1 MKGVIEIS
9 KYSNTVE
16 YNLRTKV
23 DTSGVIQLQKQFVNL
38 NAEITKLNSKRIID
52 DKQVAQARKSIETIQ
67 NALSSSFNSTLGI
80 FDLSKFQ
87 KSLDGLSLGNIQ
99 KTLEKVPNGT
109 QAFNNMLG
117 TIGQMD
123 TKFKS
128 ISSTVDKMFNTF
140 GNTVRW
146 GITASIFQSMQNNLY
161 RAVEYVQELDTS
173 LNNIR
178 IVSGQS
184 AQQMRDFSLYA
195 NQAAQNL
202 GQTTTAFTDAALIF
216 IQQGLDTETSNYL
229 ADLTLRMANVT
240 QQDTATASEQITSIM
255 NGYNMSLEE
264 TSRAIDSLANVAA
277 LGASDMEELA
287 TAESRVAAT
296 ASTLGV
302 TQEQLAAQ
310 ISTIISVTRQ
320 APETVGNALRSIYS
334 RLADLQLGETL
345 EDGVDL
351 GRFSSVVESVG
362 VEVLDATGNLRNMG
376 DIIEDLMVKW
386 QDLSSAQQI
395 SVGTTLAG
403 RYQLNPFLTLMSNM
417 EMYNQQL
424 EVATDSAGTLDKQ
437 QAIYMDSMA
446 AKLNQLTAASEGF
459 ISTLFNPDDWKPGI
473 EMATD
478 FVQLLT
484 DMVDSMGGLAPL
496 MTVLASSA
504 TKIFSRNLAAGIASI
519 RQNAT
524 KRNINTSND
533 QIRNELFGLGA
544 SDASLENLENN
555 TAFTFLRDTTK
566 YRDVMTTEQKEQVN
580 AATIEA
586 VQLENEYTAAL
597 KASTAA
603 AGEYSGMVRKARAER
618 EALGL
623 SVDPEN
629 PKVLSASVAKKTKQT
644 GMAEQRAKLLDS
656 ISGNIEGTIA
666 DISSSSNIDDIQ
678 KAVAQE
684 LSKIDMAK
692 YVGKTGKKSKLKLFG
707 GKSALFEFDESA
719 MQEIQDVTQRFFDST
734 SKGADETRKAGK
746 DLIQTL
752 QQQSQ
757 TYQGIVKQNTQV
769 LTKNNEI
776 QTNLEASREKAR
788 VTGQRTASLNKMRQ
802 SQAADRQRDIVANLD
817 FQSKSQAVL
826 TLASSVGELAFA
838 WQSFQNLGSIF
849 VDEDLDAGE
858 KLLQIFMNLAF
869 VLPSLIDGFQTLET
883 ALKTLKV
890 LQEGES
896 LLSMVGAIKT
906 ATSAGEKLSGVITL
920 IGNAIGALRSGVIKL
935 IASAGPVGWMVAGIA
950 AVGVALSAAAAQ
962 AEQEAQKIKDTA
974 IESQSSY
981 DSIVSAQSQFE
992 TVYQSYKEGAATV
1005 DELKEAAESL
1015 NSVMNDQTLAAQSA
1029 AGQWDA
1035 YAASVEAAT
1044 QAEAKKNYQ
1053 AQIRAMDQYTKEYRG
1068 GFMDENTEYAP
1079 IVGTNSVNRANM
1091 FDSLDA
1097 MNEVTSFA
1105 QYSGIGTRNGTFAF
1119 TPDADIATAIQ
1130 DFDKME
1136 EAYSDAIEEAQRLA
1150 DAAEEG
1156 SMEYVFYMSQLE
1168 GLQQELSNL
1177 QDLRATRAEEEAA
1190 FTEAQQSAMSSYLLS
1205 GEDADE
1211 LAYKVGESIDE
1222 YRSRITPILENAG
1235 FTVTDDLFDS
1245 FMAGIDSAD
1254 IANKDELIAQN
1265 AKEISETNFREGMTD
1280 RLEAESED
1288 SAIYD
1293 SVRDSVDLGQYR
1305 DQVNALL
1312 IDSIIQQVNN
1322 SSLSDED
1329 KATLLNNID
1338 WSQPIDQILSN
1349 ITQATTSGNI
1359 DIGNSVEFDD
1369 SERDARLEAY
1379 EVDDSFV
1386 DTYTEIQKQT
1396 SDLGSREEE
1405 LTQISQN
1412 ASKAAEEAA
1421 DAYGETSDEYEEAS
1435 KSAREAAKSLEAY
1448 NDTQEDLVDMSIQSQ
1463 KGMEALSESIE
1474 DNAKILREGDTDS
1487 IEYAEAMDTTRQAV
1501 ADLLNVSKEDISPQF
1516 VTDNLD
1522 DIEQAAYGDIEA
1534 LQRLRAAAGQ
1544 EIAVQINQSGNLTPE
1559 SFDLLQQKA
1568 TELANMTI
1576 EPYATLNDAG
1586 FIDSLNNMLAS
1597 GEITAGQVQEYLNAI
1612 GYDPVITEVE
1622 GPEEPIM
1629 TIQGNSIDFDIL
1641 GQRIGGIT
1649 IPDMTIMGKATM
1661 PKIESIQSI
1670 GSGGYT
1676 PVSSAARGNRPSGGG
1691 GSGGKKGGGGG
1702 GGSGKSYEPKTKDP
1716 VKDELDRY
1724 ERVDTELDALGNDFE
1739 KIADEQDRL
1748 LGDDLAKNM
1757 TKQIE
1762 LLKEQVYWQQQKLEI
1777 QKDEA
1782 AEYRNQLS
1790 SQYGVTFND
1799 EGFITNY
1806 ADRYKAYLNNLN
1818 NLINRYNSTTTE
1830 AGQEALDKQIEDAQE
1845 AFDEF
1850 NDLIDNYDDLIS
1862 NQIKDSEAQI
1872 ESFYDQIEDLQI
1884 DAFNRVVE
1892 TVDNIKDI
1900 QETLVDF
1907 NAVFTGLD
1915 SDSPFR
1921 EMATSFEK
1929 LKKYWDVGKESME
1942 DYYDSLIA
1950 KNNEALKRTDLSDA
1964 QRNWLNYQNQVLQE
1978 GKAAYGQGT
1987 LEAGGTGYLDMELS
2001 NLNTIIGQI
2010 TQFEQQGF
2018 ASIFGENES
2027 ALFETAKEI
2036 FDSATSMIE
2045 DYEGEIDNL
2054 RDAILDAID
2063 EIGERIDDR
2072 LEQYQNINDE
2082 LEHYGS
2088 LIEMLHG
2095 ENAYDELNQA
2105 LSAQVNNNQS
2115 QILVIK
2121 ESIEILKDMQSA
2133 MEEGSEEWKAVQEQI
2148 NDKQSELLDKT
2159 EETMEQLVEIYQNG
2173 VNKALDTWT
2182 ADSPLGSD
2190 LDWVSDEWELINRN
2204 ADYYLD
2210 DVNAAYNIQK
2220 LQGKYLEL
2228 LDGTDD
2234 LLIQQQITNQMNQQ
2248 LQYLREK
2255 NNLSQYDVDYAN
2267 AQLEILQRT
2276 IALQEAQRNKSQLQ
2290 LRRDTQGNYN
2300 YVYTANEGD
2309 IASAQGDLLDAQ
2321 NNAYNLSKDQIK
2333 QTQDDSL
2340 SALQDAKNMLN
2351 DLWTDA
2357 NLTLEEKTKR
2367 TQTIID
2373 SLKEYLAGTG
2383 EQLSTAETNII
2394 NDFIGMCELLTDEN
2408 RTNLEDVYNQ
2418 ILQGNNDAFDQID
2431 TRWSTSLTQ
2440 WLQNLDKF
2448 NEDTDAAFDNLL
2460 DNYQSYQDSLDE
2472 LSEAAG
2478 TNFDDLTS
2486 HINNANDATA
2496 QLNQTSQDFMT
2507 TIRDDAG
2514 VIKDYENRLAEMTS
2528 KIQDADNAMKAYQE
2542 QVNDLAGKLTAKE
2555 QENANLSNRVQEL
2568 EQTVK
2573 NYEQY
2578 GNANGAGG
2586 SGGGSGGVKG
2596 DSATAWGIAQA
2607 IWTYGSRSGWGN
2619 DPIRSGKLT
2628 GAFGSAFARQVQQI
2642 INQNTRNGKLVNYDS
2657 MKYSSYNLI
2666 GYDTGGY
2673 TGSFND
2679 PSGAGRLAILHSKE
2693 LVLNESDT
2701 KNILQAVEAVR
2712 NLTTNFRN
2720 GAFENAVETLSNYGS
2735 QMLATSI
2742 EPQDFEQNVH
2752 IDATFPNVVGAEEVE
2767 RALLNITNSAVQ
2779 YANRNG
2785 RNPVN
2790 SNGSFS

>member
-1 MKGVIEIS
+1 VIEIS

-23 DTSGVIQLQKQFVNL
+23 DTSGVIQLQRQFAAL
-38 NAEITKLNSKRIID
+38 NTEIAKLSSQKLID
-52 DKQVAQARKSIETIQ
+52 EKQVSQARSAIDKIQ
-67 NALSSSFNSTLGI
+67 TALSSSFNSTLGV
-80 FDLSKFQ
+80 FDLSRFQ
-87 KSLDGLSLGNIQ
+87 KSLDGLSLGNLQ
-99 KTLEKVPNGT
+99 KTLSSVPNGT
-109 QAFNNMLG
+109 KAFNNMLG
-117 TIGQMD
+117 TIGQID
-123 TKFKS
+123 TQFKS
-128 ISSTVDKMFNTF
+128 ISSTTDKIFNTF

-146 GITASIFQSMQNNLY
+146 GITASIFQSMQNDLY

-264 TSRAIDSLANVAA
+264 TSQAIDSLANVAA

-302 TQEQLAAQ
+302 SQEQLAAQ

-334 RLADLQLGETL
+334 RMADLKLGDTL

-395 SVGTTLAG
+395 SIGTTLAG
-403 RYQLNPFLTLMSNM
+403 RYQLNPFLTLMNNM

-484 DMVDSMGGLAPL
+484 DMVDSIGGLTPL
-496 MTVLASSA
+496 LTGLGAILAKVFSNNISAGITNILQNRAGQEISSNNERVMREMLAAGASSA
-504 TKIFSRNLAAGIASI
+504 AGNLEDNKLYSMLSNSVDVRGVMTSDQQDQFNEAVKNLTELENQYQDAVLQTTAAEEEYNKVLLE
-519 RQNAT
+519 Q
-524 KRNINTSND
+524 
-533 QIRNELFGLGA
+533 NELLRQKGVQLKDSKDVDQKA
-544 SDASLENLENN
+544 
-555 TAFTFLRDTTK
+555 TAQELRDTAKTYEEMGNALNFAHEEMGK
-566 YRDVMTTEQKEQVN
+566 RLSGGKGSSNKTIETIYEDLVGQLGTNLGGNIGQSGAINKAYAEYLN
-580 AATIEA
+580 AARSGTSDLSKETERLMSLIEK
-586 VQLENEYTAAL
+586 LGESYYDTAN
-597 KASTAA
+597 
-603 AGEYSGMVRKARAER
+603 KARDGLDALQQR
-618 EALGL
+618 E
-623 SVDPEN
+623 
-629 PKVLSASVAKKTKQT
+629 KVLTGQEAKVSEAKQNQKNADT
-644 GMAEQRAKLLDS
+644 LRSNTA
-656 ISGNIEGTIA
+656 GNIQRYM
-666 DISSSSNIDDIQ
+666 IDPLEIQ
-678 KAVAQE
+678 K
-684 LSKIDMAK
+684 
-692 YVGKTGKKSKLKLFG
+692 
-707 GKSALFEFDESA
+707 
-719 MQEIQDVTQRFFDST
+719 
-734 SKGADETRKAGK
+734 
-746 DLIQTL
+746 
-752 QQQSQ
+752 
-757 TYQGIVKQNTQV
+757 N
-769 LTKNNEI
+769 
-776 QTNLEASREKAR
+776 
-788 VTGQRTASLNKMRQ
+788 RTAIIQM
-802 SQAADRQRDIVANLD
+802 AGA
-817 FQSKSQAVL
+817 
-826 TLASSVGELAFA
+826 VGELAFA

-849 VDEDLDAGE
+849 VDEDLDTGE
-858 KLLQIFMNLAF
+858 KLLQILMNLAF
-869 VLPSLIDGFQTLET
+869 VLPSLINGFQTLEKT
-883 ALKTLKV
+883 LKTLKV

-920 IGNAIGALRSGVIKL
+920 IGNAIGALRNGVIKL
-935 IASAGPVGWMVAGIA
+935 IASAGPVGWVIGGIA
-950 AVGVALSAAAAQ
+950 AIAVGLSAAAAQ
-962 AEQEAQKIKDTA
+962 AEQEAQKIKDAAT
-974 IESQSSY
+974 ESQSSY

-1005 DELKEAAESL
+1005 DELKEAADSL
-1015 NSVMNDQTLAAQSA
+1015 NSVMNDQTLVTQSA

-1035 YAASVEAAT
+1035 YAASVEAAM
-1044 QAEAKKNYQ
+1044 QAEAKQNYQ
-1053 AQIRAMDQYTKEYRG
+1053 AQMRAMDQYTKEYTG
-1068 GFMDENTEYAP
+1068 GFIDENTEYTP
-1079 IVGTNSVNRANM
+1079 IVGTNSVELGNIYNE
-1091 FDSLDA
+1091 LDA
-1097 MNEVTSFA
+1097 MNDVTSFA
-1105 QYSGIGTRNGTFAF
+1105 QYGFGSRSGQFAY
-1119 TPDADIATAIQ
+1119 TPGADIATAIQ
-1130 DFDKME
+1130 DFEKME
-1136 EAYSDAIEEAQRLA
+1136 EAYGEAIEDAQQKVEEATEGTTEYTMASAQLA
-1150 DAAEEG
+1150 T
-1156 SMEYVFYMSQLE
+1156 
-1168 GLQQELSNL
+1168 LQEHLANL

-1211 LAYKVGESIDE
+1211 LAYKTGESIDE

-1265 AKEISETNFREGMTD
+1265 SREIAENNFREQFSD
-1280 RLEAESED
+1280 KLQQEPDFVDNSSLVQQLAEQGIDTQKYGEQIND
-1288 SAIYD
+1288 
-1293 SVRDSVDLGQYR
+1293 
-1305 DQVNALL
+1305 LL

-1322 SSLSDED
+1322 SSLTEEQQ
-1329 KATLLNNID
+1329 AELLSNID
-1338 WSQPIDQILSN
+1338 WTDPIENILGNVAKSIETGSVDYISASN
-1349 ITQATTSGNI
+1349 VEDDSSERQATLT
-1359 DIGNSVEFDD
+1359 EFD
-1369 SERDARLEAY
+1369 
-1379 EVDDSFV
+1379 
-1386 DTYTEIQKQT
+1386 I
-1396 SDLGSREEE
+1396 
-1405 LTQISQN
+1405 
-1412 ASKAAEEAA
+1412 
-1421 DAYGETSDEYEEAS
+1421 SDETFDSYRELVETE
-1435 KSAREAAKSLEAY
+1435 SALAET
-1448 NDTQEDLVDMSIQSQ
+1448 NQEV
-1463 KGMEALSESIE
+1463 
-1474 DNAKILREGDTDS
+1474 TDS
-1487 IEYAEAMDTTRQAV
+1487 IEKAKQEFGENSEEVKNLQKGYEDIDDISDDLATDLIRTQKGVDKLSESFEENYDILSRGDKTSLEYAEALAETKDAL
-1501 ADLLNVSKEDISPQF
+1501 ADVLNVSSEDISNDF
-1516 VTDNLD
+1516 IANHLE
-1522 DIEQAAYGDIEA
+1522 DIQSLVNGDVEA
-1534 LQRLRAAAGQ
+1534 LDRLRIAAGQ
-1544 EIAVQINQSGNLTPE
+1544 EYVLELNQTGNLSDE
-1559 SFDLLQQKA
+1559 NLNYLQQKI
-1568 TELANMTI
+1568 TEIGGMQI
-1576 EPYATLNDAG
+1576 EVGASINDQA
-1586 FIDSLNNMLAS
+1586 FVDSLNNMLLNGELTKDQVNTMLNMIGVEPNFTTVPHETTLFSTEGMSIS
-1597 GEITAGQVQEYLNAI
+1597 GDIFGIPYDIDLPSFTITGMVDVPQ
-1612 GYDPVITEVE
+1612 ITPAE
-1622 GPEEPIM
+1622 
-1629 TIQGNSIDFDIL
+1629 
-1641 GQRIGGIT
+1641 
-1649 IPDMTIMGKATM
+1649 
-1661 PKIESIQSI
+1661 
-1670 GSGGYT
+1670 GSGGTGLYKKAT
-1676 PVSSAARGNRPSGGG
+1676 SYNGGRGFSAPKSSGGG
-1691 GSGGKKGGGGG
+1691 GGGGGRKGGGGG
-1702 GGSGKSYEPKTKDP
+1702 GGGSGSGKSYEPKTKDP
-1716 VKDELDRY
+1716 VEDELDRY

-1762 LLKEQVYWQQQKLEI
+1762 LLKEQIYWQQQKLEI

-1818 NLINRYNSTTTE
+1818 NLINQYNSTTTE

-1845 AFDEF
+1845 AFDKF
-1850 NDLIDNYDDLIS
+1850 NELIDNYDDLIS

-1884 DAFNRVVE
+1884 EAFNRVVE
-1892 TVDNIKDI
+1892 TVDNIKEI

-1907 NAVFTGLD
+1907 NAVFSGLD

-1921 EMATSFEK
+1921 EMATSLEK

-1950 KNNEALKRTDLSDA
+1950 KNNEALKRTDLSEA
-1964 QRNWLNYQNQVLQE
+1964 QRNWLQYQNEVLQE

-2010 TQFEQQGF
+2010 AQFEQQGF

-2045 DYEGEIDNL
+2045 DYEGEVDNL

-2173 VNKALDTWT
+2173 VNKALDAWT

-2351 DLWTDA
+2351 DIWTDA

-2408 RTNLEDVYNQ
+2408 RTNLEDVYNE

-2440 WLQNLDKF
+2440 WLQNLTDFNDK
-2448 NEDTDAAFDNLL
+2448 TDETFDNLL
-2460 DNYQSYQDSLDE
+2460 SNYESYQESLDE

-2496 QLNQTSQDFMT
+2496 ALNQTSQDFMA

-2514 VIKDYENRLAEMTS
+2514 VIKSYENQLAEMTA

-2542 QVNDLAGKLTAKE
+2542 QVNELAGKLTAKE

-2568 EQTVK
+2568 EQTIK

-2578 GNANGAGG
+2578 GNPNGAGG
-2586 SGGGSGGVKG
+2586 SGGGSGGAKG

-2619 DPIRSGKLT
+2619 DPIRSSKLT
-2628 GAFGSAFARQVQQI
+2628 NAFGSAFARQVQQI

-2673 TGSFND
+2673 TGNFND

-2712 NLTTNFRN
+2712 NLTTSFRN
-2720 GAFENAVETLSNYGS
+2720 GAFENAVEALSNYGGE
-2735 QMLATSI
+2735 MLMSSV
-2742 EPQDFEQNVH
+2742 EPQDLEQNVH
-2752 IDATFPNVVGAEEVE
+2752 IEANFPNVVGAEEIE
-2767 RALLNITNSAVQ
+2767 RALLNLSNTAMQ

>member
-23 DTSGVIQLQKQFVNL
+23 DTSGVIQLQRQFAAL
-38 NAEITKLNSKRIID
+38 NTEIAKLSSQKLID
-52 DKQVAQARKSIETIQ
+52 DKQIAQARNAIDKIQ
-67 NALSSSFNSTLGI
+67 TALSSSFNSTLGV
-80 FDLSKFQ
+80 FDLSRFQ
-87 KSLDGLSLGNIQ
+87 KSLDGLSLGNLQ
-99 KTLEKVPNGT
+99 QTLSSIPNGT
-109 QAFNNMLG
+109 KAFNNMLG
-117 TIGQMD
+117 TIGQID
-123 TKFKS
+123 TQFKS
-128 ISSTVDKMFNTF
+128 ISSTTDKIFNTF

-146 GITASIFQSMQNNLY
+146 GITASIFQSIQNDLY

-277 LGASDMEELA
+277 QGASDMEELA

-302 TQEQLAAQ
+302 SQEQLAAQ

-334 RLADLQLGETL
+334 RMADLKLGETL

-362 VEVLDATGNLRNMG
+362 VQVLDTSGNLRNMG
-376 DIIEDLMVKW
+376 DIIEDLMVRW

-424 EVATDSAGTLDKQ
+424 EVATDSAGVLDEQ

-478 FVQLLT
+478 FIQLLT
-484 DMVDSMGGLAPL
+484 DMVESIGGLTPL
-496 MTVLASSA
+496 LT
-504 TKIFSRNLAAGIASI
+504 
-519 RQNAT
+519 
-524 KRNINTSND
+524 
-533 QIRNELFGLGA
+533 GLGA
-544 SDASLENLENN
+544 VLTRVFSNNISAGITNILQNRAGQKISANNEQVMKEMLSTGATSAMGNLDDNKLYSMLSNSVDVRGVMTSDQQGQFNEAVKNLTELENQYQDAVLQTTAAEEAYNKVLLEQNELLKQKGVELKN
-555 TAFTFLRDTTK
+555 SKDVDQKATAQELRDTAKTYEEMGHALNLAHEEMGK
-566 YRDVMTTEQKEQVN
+566 RLSGEKGSSNKTIETIYEDLVGQLGTNLGGNIGQSGAINKAYAEYLN
-580 AATIEA
+580 AAKSGTSDLSKETERLMSLIEKLGESYYDTA
-586 VQLENEYTAAL
+586 NKAKEGLNALKQREEALKSQGAKVSEAQQNQKNAGTLRDRTAANIQ
-597 KASTAA
+597 
-603 AGEYSGMVRKARAER
+603 EYM
-618 EALGL
+618 
-623 SVDPEN
+623 
-629 PKVLSASVAKKTKQT
+629 
-644 GMAEQRAKLLDS
+644 
-656 ISGNIEGTIA
+656 IEP
-666 DISSSSNIDDIQ
+666 
-678 KAVAQE
+678 
-684 LSKIDMAK
+684 
-692 YVGKTGKKSKLKLFG
+692 
-707 GKSALFEFDESA
+707 
-719 MQEIQDVTQRFFDST
+719 
-734 SKGADETRKAGK
+734 
-746 DLIQTL
+746 
-752 QQQSQ
+752 
-757 TYQGIVKQNTQV
+757 
-769 LTKNNEI
+769 
-776 QTNLEASREKAR
+776 LEA
-788 VTGQRTASLNKMRQ
+788 
-802 SQAADRQRDIVANLD
+802 
-817 FQSKSQAVL
+817 QAVRTTIL
-826 TLASSVGELAFA
+826 NMAGAVGELAFA

-849 VDEDLDAGE
+849 VDEDLSTGE
-858 KLLQIFMNLAF
+858 KFQQILMNLAF
-869 VLPSLIDGFQTLET
+869 VLPSLINGFQTLEKT
-883 ALKTLKV
+883 LKTLNV
-890 LQEGES
+890 LQQGDS
-896 LLSMVGAIKT
+896 LLSMLGAIKT
-906 ATSAGEKLSGVITL
+906 AEGAVGKFSAGLNLAGS
-920 IGNAIGALRSGVIKL
+920 AIGKFR
-935 IASAGPVGWMVAGIA
+935 AGILQLVYSLGPMQIILM
-950 AVGVALSAAAAQ
+950 AVGAAFTLFQAEAAKAEQAAQ
-962 AEQEAQKIKDTA
+962 NIKNAATEA
-974 IESQSSY
+974 QSSY

-992 TVYQSYKEGAATV
+992 TVYDSYKEGAATV
-1005 DELKEAAESL
+1005 DELKEAAEAL
-1015 NSVMNDQTLAAQSA
+1015 NSVMGDQTLAAQSA

-1053 AQIRAMDQYTKEYRG
+1053 AQVRAMDQYTKEYRG
-1068 GFMDENTEYAP
+1068 GFMDENTEYTP
-1079 IVGTNSVNRANM
+1079 IIGTNSVNRANL

-1097 MNEVTSFA
+1097 MNEVTSFS
-1105 QYSGIGTRNGTFAF
+1105 QYGFGSRAGEFAF

-1130 DFDKME
+1130 DFDRME
-1136 EAYSDAIEEAQRLA
+1136 EAYSEAIEEAQRLA
-1150 DAAEEG
+1150 DEAAEG
-1156 SMEYVFYMSQLE
+1156 STEYAMYTSQLT
-1168 GLQQELSNL
+1168 GLQRELTNL
-1177 QDLRATRAEEEAA
+1177 QNLRATRAEEEAA

-1205 GEDADE
+1205 GEDVDD

-1222 YRSRITPILENAG
+1222 YRARITPVLENAG

-1245 FMAGIDSAD
+1245 FMAGINSAD

-1265 AKEISETNFREGMTD
+1265 AKEISEENFRTGMTD
-1280 RLEAESED
+1280 RLAAEPVD
-1288 SAIYD
+1288 SDIYD
-1293 SVRDSVDLGQYR
+1293 SLEGQVDVSQYQ
-1305 DQVNALL
+1305 DEINALL
-1312 IDSIIQQVNN
+1312 VDSILQQVNN

-1338 WSQPIDQILSN
+1338 WSQPIDEILSD
-1349 ITQATTSGNI
+1349 ITQATTSGSI
-1359 DIGNSVEFDD
+1359 DNIGNTVEFDD

-1405 LTQISQN
+1405 LTQISQD
-1412 ASKAAEEAA
+1412 ATKAAEEAA
-1421 DAYGETSDEYEEAS
+1421 DAYGETSDEYEEAA
-1435 KSAREAAKSLEAY
+1435 KSARQAEKTLEAY

-1474 DNAKILREGDTDS
+1474 ENAEILREGDTDS

-1522 DIEQAAYGDIEA
+1522 DIEQAAYGDIDA

-1544 EIAVQINQSGNLTPE
+1544 EIAVQINQTGTLTPE

-1629 TIQGNSIDFDIL
+1629 TIQGDSIDFDIL

-1649 IPDMTIMGKATM
+1649 IPNMTIMGKATM

-1702 GGSGKSYEPKTKDP
+1702 SGKSYEPKTKDP
-1716 VKDELDRY
+1716 IKDELDRY

-1757 TKQIE
+1757 AKQID

-1782 AEYRNQLS
+1782 AEYRNQLA

-1818 NLINRYNSTTTE
+1818 NLINQYNSTTTE

-1900 QETLVDF
+1900 QETLIDF

-1921 EMATSFEK
+1921 EMATSLEK
-1929 LKKYWDVGKESME
+1929 LEKYWDVGKESME

-1950 KNNEALKRTDLSDA
+1950 KNNEALKRTDLSEA
-1964 QRNWLNYQNQVLQE
+1964 QRNWLQYQNEVLQE

-2173 VNKALDTWT
+2173 VNKALDAWT

-2555 QENANLSNRVQEL
+2555 QENTNLSNRVQEL
-2568 EQTVK
+2568 EQTIK

-2578 GNANGAGG
+2578 GNPNGAGG
-2586 SGGGSGGVKG
+2586 SGGGSGGAKG

-2673 TGSFND
+2673 TGNFND